1 MKRGLLLGLAIAWQM
16 PALGADPIPPHL
28 TGVWA
33 TADSLYAGTTAQSEL
48 YLQADGS
55 GMIIGS
61 PPPPV
66 RLDGPERGT
75 AAQNM
80 RAVLGLPLRAVAEAE
95 VLTLHPFWKGA
106 GPGAEKAGFSCR
118 YLAQGPALACVGS
131 DRRDMLMKRRS
142 STVPP
147 DAVAAIGAVFAEAS
161 ATIVRAGAPRPGS
174 STLP

>member
-28 TGVWA
+28 AGVWA

-55 GMIIGS
+55 GMIVGS
-61 PPPPV
+61 APPPV
-66 RLDGPERGT
+66 CLDGPARGT
-75 AAQNM
+75 AAANM

-95 VLTLHPFWKGA
+95 VLTLHPFWKGT
-106 GPGAEKAGFSCR
+106 GPGAQQARFSCR

-131 DRRDMLMKRRS
+131 DKRDMLMTRRS
-142 STVPP
+142 STLPP
-147 DAVAAIGAVFAEAS
+147 DAVAAIDAIFAEAS
-161 ATIVRAGAPRPGS
+161 ATTVRAGARQPAP